1 MEDALS
7 RLGESLRAGAR
18 PGLSP
23 DELGEFL
30 SQTIAAVV
38 PHDSFNLN
46 GMNPATG
53 IASLGFWHRA
63 DPALRLAQRLNL
75 HFGEDP
81 YSPDE
86 LARFSTPIGVISP
99 SAPAPLAQGVLSAH
113 GVGSELRMLLR
124 DGRGV
129 WGMVSLLREEGGRP
143 FGAGD
148 ERALLRLA
156 QPLIAVVRGHA
167 TAIPPQGAR
176 PDLAP
181 GIIMV
186 GADHAVRAVSPQAR
200 AWLRELRLPAAISGD
215 WAATAISSEVS
226 LAARNS
232 HLGRPLPVACMPAS
246 YAGHWVAIH
255 AQPLNDDGTGDVAVI
270 IQAATGG
277 MLLPAFTAWYSITSR
292 ERTILEKLCEG
303 TAPKQIARGL
313 GISLY
318 TVNDHL
324 KSLFRK
330 TNTSGRDELTA
341 AITG

>member
-1 MEDALS
+1 MGDVLF
-7 RLGESLRAGAR
+7 RLGESLGAGAG

-23 DELGEFL
+23 DELGELL
-30 SQTIAAVV
+30 SQAIASVV
-38 PHDSFNLN
+38 PHDSFNIS

-63 DPALRLAQRLNL
+63 DPALRLAQRHNL
-75 HFGEDP
+75 YFGEDP
-81 YSPDE
+81 YSPDQ
-86 LARFSTPIGVISP
+86 LARLSVPIGVISP
-99 SAPAPLAQGVLSAH
+99 SAPASLAQGVLSAH

-143 FGAGD
+143 FGASD
-148 ERALLRLA
+148 ERALLRLT
-156 QPLIAVVRGHA
+156 QPLIAIVRGHA
-167 TAIPPQGAR
+167 TAIPPQAAR

-200 AWLRELRLPAAISGD
+200 AWLRELRLPAAISDD

-226 LAARNS
+226 LAARDH
-232 HLGRPLPVACMPAS
+232 HLDQTLPVACMPAS

-255 AQPLNDDGTGDVAVI
+255 AQPLNDDGTGDVAVV

-277 MLLPAFTAWYSITSR
+277 LLLPAFAAWYSITPR
-292 ERTILEKLCEG
+292 ERTILQKLCEG

-313 GISLY
+313 GISLH